1 MHQRGRRGMYISRRA
16 LRQQFDPRTY
26 PREAYLLCKLQWGAR
41 GRNWIHWARND
52 EINDYHVERYFLEQ
66 IFEPRNYSFC
76 DMTWYLSWSP
86 CAGCCDIIQ
95 DFLEEQHNVHLD
107 IHVARIYYA
116 HVPRN
121 RAGLRQLARYP
132 GVNIQTMNV
141 EDYKYCWDTFLQKEG
156 YFDFTARSFQLEIE
170 RSHSTLEEIIAG
182 LHL

>member
-1 MHQRGRRGMYISRRA
+1 MYISRRA

-121 RAGLRQLARYP
+121 RAGLRHLIMN
-132 GVNIQTMNV
+132 GVAVHIMNLEGNPTALCLRSMLFVIRVAQATTMINFSPW
-141 EDYKYCWDTFLQKEG
+141 KFI
-156 YFDFTARSFQLEIE
+156 FRHIA
-170 RSHSTLEEIIAG
+170 TL
-182 LHL
+182 